1 MGVLQSATTEGDAF
15 SQPALNLAFYPADR
29 PRREVDAFWKAIRSF
44 ELIQK
49 AAMAGIAFVAAVGAP
64 SSLAAGLASE
74 FGMTLVGFLRD
85 KRFNI
90 YSGEARIVI

>member
-44 ELIQK
+44 ELIQNR
-49 AAMAGIAFVAAVGAP
+49 ATETSHLADLLEPQNLQGGWRRRRRERTGYGAH
-64 SSLAAGLASE
+64 GH
-74 FGMTLVGFLRD
+74 
-85 KRFNI
+85 
-90 YSGEARIVI
+90 